1 MNSNRNRE
9 VFVAEDVGNKKF
21 HKDTFDKT
29 TKDRRQ
35 KVLEVAI
42 SEFASNG
49 YSATSINDI
58 ARKAQISIGAMYSYF
73 ASKED
78 LFLTIVNNAYL
89 LMEKILKDVV
99 ADSSDVFDCIERMLV
114 TSRKFAIEYPQLN
127 QIYLDI
133 TTQALSSMALRL
145 SNQLEIITPQVLSN
159 VIKQAKLDGKVSSDI
174 DERVISYCIDNIFMM
189 YQFSFSSDY
198 YKERLKIFVGEEK
211 LNDIDRVEESI
222 MKFIRTALEKK

>member
-1 MNSNRNRE
+1 M
-9 VFVAEDVGNKKF
+9 AEDVINNKF

-29 TKDRRQ
+29 TKDRRE

-42 SEFASNG
+42 AEFASKG
-49 YSATSINDI
+49 YSATSINVI
-58 ARKAQISIGAMYSYF
+58 AREAEISIGAMYSYF

-99 ADSSDVFDCIERMLV
+99 TNSNDVFLCIEKMLASAR
-114 TSRKFAIEYPQLN
+114 TFAMEYPQLN

-133 TTQALSSMALRL
+133 TTQALSGMALRL
-145 SNQLEIITPQVLSN
+145 SNKLEIITPQLLSN
-159 VIKQAKLDGKVSSDI
+159 VIKQAKIDGKVSEDI
-174 DERVISYCIDNIFMM
+174 DERVVSYCIDNIFIM

-198 YKERLKIFVGEEK
+198 YKERLKIFIGEDK
-211 LNDIDRVEESI
+211 LSDIDRVEKSI

>member
-1 MNSNRNRE
+1 M
-9 VFVAEDVGNKKF
+9 AEAVGNIKF

-42 SEFASNG
+42 AEFASNG

-89 LMEKILKDVV
+89 LMEKILNDVV
-99 ADSSDVFDCIERMLV
+99 ADSKDVFDCIERMLV
-114 TSRKFAIEYPQLN
+114 TSREFAIEYPKLN

-159 VIKQAKLDGKVSSDI
+159 VIKQAKLDGKVSEDI
-174 DERVISYCIDNIFMM
+174 DERVVSYCIDNIFMM

-198 YKERLKIFVGEEK
+198 YKERLKIFIGEDK
-211 LNDIDRVEESI
+211 LSDIDRVEKSI

>member
-1 MNSNRNRE
+1 M
-9 VFVAEDVGNKKF
+9 AEDVINNKF

-29 TKDRRQ
+29 TEDRRQ

-42 SEFASNG
+42 AEFASKG
-49 YSATSINDI
+49 YSATSINVI
-58 ARKAQISIGAMYSYF
+58 ARKAEISIGAMYSYF

-99 ADSSDVFDCIERMLV
+99 TNSSDVYDCIETMLA
-114 TSRKFAIEYPQLN
+114 TARTFAIEYPQLN

-133 TTQALSSMALRL
+133 TTQALSGMALRL
-145 SNQLEIITPQVLSN
+145 SNKLEIITPQVLSN
-159 VIKQAKLDGKVSSDI
+159 VIKQAKIDGAVSEDI
-174 DERVISYCIDNIFMM
+174 DERVVSYCIDNIFMM

-198 YKERLKIFVGEEK
+198 YKERLKIFVGEER
-211 LNDIDRVEESI
+211 LNDIKNVEKSI
-222 MKFIRTALEKK
+222 MKFIRTAIEKK